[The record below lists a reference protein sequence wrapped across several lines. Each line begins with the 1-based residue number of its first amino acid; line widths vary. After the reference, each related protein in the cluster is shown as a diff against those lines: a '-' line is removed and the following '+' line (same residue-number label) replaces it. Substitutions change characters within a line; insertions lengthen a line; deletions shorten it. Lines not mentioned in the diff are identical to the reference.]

1 MKICSKEY
9 KTKKEAEAKLQEFI
23 NQLNNDGFL
32 KELKVGTDVENNEKY
47 RKIYIYGPKKEE
59 AEIRNVKE
67 LPINQEYSGLYKKI
81 TFEVHDEAI
90 HKKYFIDKI
99 FNNLRKIDNLS
110 YTMFKSGF
118 ERDENAK
125 EETQTSSSQ
134 GGGSMIRRR
143 LPIYREQRHL
153 NLILVIQITTITSL
167 NSNISS
173 NNTVVKLQKKD
184 KYEPSKDI
192 IKVEEPSRPSTY
204 KPAERKGH
212 YHLYMEAHNFEQVKF
227 YILRKLNELKADS
240 GDGAG
245 LETLIYNIKRGL
257 YEANNLPKKSLYS
270 GGSRRSKLNRG
281 RKSKRSRRRKMR
293 GGLENKI
300 CFKKKK

>member
-1 MKICSKEY
+1 M
-9 KTKKEAEAKLQEFI
+9 
-23 NQLNNDGFL
+23 
-32 KELKVGTDVENNEKY
+32 
-47 RKIYIYGPKKEE
+47 
-59 AEIRNVKE
+59 
-67 LPINQEYSGLYKKI
+67 
-81 TFEVHDEAI
+81 
-90 HKKYFIDKI
+90 
-99 FNNLRKIDNLS
+99 
-110 YTMFKSGF
+110 
-118 ERDENAK
+118 
-125 EETQTSSSQ
+125 
-134 GGGSMIRRR
+134 
-143 LPIYREQRHL
+143 
-153 NLILVIQITTITSL
+153 
-167 NSNISS
+167 
-173 NNTVVKLQKKD
+173 QKKD

-257 YEANNLPKKSLYS
+257 YEANNLIQKITH

-293 GGLENKI
+293 GGSQKQNMFQEKEITQEEEEINI
-300 CFKKKK
+300 N